1 VRTIVVINHKLIQ
14 KSLFSRLIKDDI
26 EDYLLRQKMD
36 ISKVPA
42 SPVSSEDNLPT
53 GPRSPLPPP
62 PPISSSARPAAKR
75 EMGFSK
81 DDVTV
86 INTLRLMS
94 AIENLLDDLGIQIIQ
109 VSFIQVLNYLLSFCF
124 LNFSFNGNEIR
135 VVQSQGQSKLIK
147 INT

>member
-1 VRTIVVINHKLIQ
+1 MRTIVVINHKLIQ

-42 SPVSSEDNLPT
+42 SPVSSEDNLPI

-109 VSFIQVLNYLLSFCF
+109 VSFIQVLNYLLSF
-124 LNFSFNGNEIR
+124 S
-135 VVQSQGQSKLIK
+135 S
-147 INT
+147 

>member
-42 SPVSSEDNLPT
+42 SPVSSEDNLPI